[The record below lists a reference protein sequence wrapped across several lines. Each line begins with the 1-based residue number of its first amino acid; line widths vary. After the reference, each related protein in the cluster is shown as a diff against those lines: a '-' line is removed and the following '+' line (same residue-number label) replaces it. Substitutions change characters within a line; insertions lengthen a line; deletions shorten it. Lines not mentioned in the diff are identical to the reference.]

1 MIHVFTVT
9 CPTSRSATITAV
21 IPPKVKVVHRQ
32 VINESHPLVQQ
43 LVEEYEYDIE
53 LSIEAVRLCGKDFE
67 KAMDY
72 LATRCTDTGDEVIA
86 EVQPENYEKEDENE
100 R

>member
-1 MIHVFTVT
+1 M
-9 CPTSRSATITAV
+9 
-21 IPPKVKVVHRQ
+21 
-32 VINESHPLVQQ
+32 QQ

-53 LSIEAVRLCGKDFE
+53 LSIEAVRLCGEDFE

-72 LATRCTDTGDEVIA
+72 LATRCTDTGDEVVA
-86 EVQPENYEKEDENE
+86 EVQPEKYEKEDGNE